1 MSDDPAPV
9 DMQRGV
15 RVYPA
20 ADGGG
25 GGGRGVEHKDL
36 EAGTIGGHSS
46 RSNDFAMPKPTG
58 PLPPIAKRPPRRKS
72 ELRRS
77 GTVALN
83 RMASQSAASGAH
95 APGEHHRMTMDERMA
110 KSLGKTK
117 ASGIVSTRTIAG
129 MAAFKKANLLD
140 DPNSV
145 IHQPLAVQAEFR
157 AKITLAFI
165 AQMSVMFAVMM
176 ICLYTPMINEVILAF
191 EPVHALVFI
200 IVSPT
205 LLGMVFCI
213 KYHPPYSQI
222 AMIMWT
228 VFNGFVCAVMQHKV
242 INGNG
247 MYQMMAMGLLGLIV
261 SAAIG
266 QVKVGP
272 PDNRRLFT
280 SVGAGGIASL
290 VILVVSGG
298 LQAAEVWGGGW
309 GVWIVSTGIACTV
322 TLWIS

>member
-1 MSDDPAPV
+1 MSANPAPV
-9 DMQRGV
+9 DMNRGDV
-15 RVYPA
+15 RVHPA
-20 ADGGG
+20 DA
-25 GGGRGVEHKDL
+25 EHKDI
-36 EAGTIGGHSS
+36 EAGSNRGANSS
-46 RSNDFAMPKPTG
+46 HSNDFTMPKSNDG
-58 PLPPIAKRPPRRKS
+58 LLPPIAKRPPRRKS

-83 RMASQSAASGAH
+83 RMASQSASASNVQTA
-95 APGEHHRMTMDERMA
+95 GEHHRMTMDERMA
-110 KSLGKTK
+110 KSLGRTK
-117 ASGIVSTRTIAG
+117 SSGIVSTRTIAG

-157 AKITLAFI
+157 AKIILAFV

-176 ICLYTPMINEVILAF
+176 ICLYTPMINDIILAF
-191 EPVHALVFI
+191 EPVHALIFI

-222 AMIMWT
+222 AMILWT

-247 MYQMMAMGLLGLIV
+247 MYQIMAMGLLGLIV
-261 SAAIG
+261 TAAIG

-272 PDNRRLFT
+272 PNNQRLFT

-309 GVWIVSTGIACTV
+309 GVWVVSTGIACTI